1 MRKAKPVQRV
11 NAAITAHTAHIVTRS
26 SGQRPCVSILC
37 TTFNQEQY
45 LRDALEGF
53 LLQKTTFP
61 FEVII
66 HDDASTDGTAAVVE
80 EYLERFP
87 DVTYVREKTNCY
99 SRGLSVARSLREIC
113 SGKYIAYCEGDDY
126 WISEAKLQRQYDFM
140 ESHGDFAICL
150 HNAVVADLINR
161 SAYLSEPDGA
171 DREKSVTE
179 LIAEGGGRVNPTAS
193 FFVRKEALN
202 DVALGP
208 VEDHFIM
215 LSALEHGRAFWI
227 ARPLSVYRYGALG
240 SFTLTGSAEGY
251 EKIRAF
257 NVDYAAALRSVR
269 NHFERCGVY
278 GAEIEK
284 AFANKLTELEENID
298 SALAREELLSGG
310 VSILSAAREKGLS
323 PLVAIKVS
331 LERIGLFHLMA
342 PAINYVKRLLAVRR
356 KKQQGTYLGRY
367 IGTEKITESWL
378 VR

>member
-1 MRKAKPVQRV
+1 M
-11 NAAITAHTAHIVTRS
+11 AITAHTAHIITKS

-66 HDDASTDGTAAVVE
+66 HDDASTDGTAALVK
-80 EYLERFP
+80 EYLDRFQ
-87 DVTYVREKTNCY
+87 DITYVRERANCY
-99 SRGLSVARSLREIC
+99 SRGLSVARSLREMC

-126 WISEAKLQRQYDFM
+126 WISEVKLQRQYDFM
-140 ESHGDFAICL
+140 ESHSDFAICL
-150 HNAVVADLINR
+150 HNAIVADLINQ

-227 ARPLSVYRYGALG
+227 SRPLSVYRYGALG
-240 SFTLTGSAEGY
+240 SFTLMGSAGGY

-257 NVDYAAALRSVR
+257 NVDYAEALRSAR
-269 NHFERCGVY
+269 NRFEQRGVY
-278 GAEIEK
+278 GAEIGK
-284 AFANKLTELEENID
+284 AFANKLTELEENAE
-298 SALAREELLSGG
+298 SASAREELLSGN
-310 VSILSAAREKGLS
+310 VSILTAVREKGLS
-323 PLVAIKVS
+323 PFVAIKVL
-331 LERIGLFHLMA
+331 LERIGLIRLVA
-342 PAINYVKRLLAVRR
+342 PAISQVNRLSMMRR
-356 KKQQGTYLGRY
+356 KKQLGTYLGRY
-367 IGTEKITESWL
+367 IGTEKVSESWL
-378 VR
+378 AR